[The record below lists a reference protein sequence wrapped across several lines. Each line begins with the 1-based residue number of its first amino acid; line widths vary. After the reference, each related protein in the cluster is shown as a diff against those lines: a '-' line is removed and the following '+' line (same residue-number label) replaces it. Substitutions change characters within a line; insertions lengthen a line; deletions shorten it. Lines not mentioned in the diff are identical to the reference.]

1 MASSCEG
8 PCLPHCYCSPV
19 VAGLAYI
26 AIAYMGASVIYLVI
40 VALMGFRTPFKD
52 SLSEEQR
59 CILKRAKRN
68 RGAAFAAGIL
78 IMVLLL
84 LATRPFNHRW

>member
-8 PCLPHCYCSPV
+8 PCLSHCYCSPL
-19 VAGLAYI
+19 VAGLAYV
-26 AIAYMGASVIYLVI
+26 AIAYMGASVIYLAI
-40 VALMGFRTPFKD
+40 VALMGFGSPFKD

-59 CILKRAKRN
+59 CIMKRAKRH
-68 RGAAFAAGIL
+68 RGAAFAAGVL

-84 LATRPFNHRW
+84 LAMRPFNRR

>member
-1 MASSCEG
+1 MASCEG
-8 PCLPHCYCSPV
+8 PCLPHCYCSPL

-26 AIAYMGASVIYLVI
+26 ALAYMGASVIYLVI
-40 VALMGFRTPFKD
+40 VALMGFGTPFKD

-59 CILKRAKRN
+59 CIMKRAKRN
-68 RGAAFAAGIL
+68 RGSAFAAGIL

-84 LATRPFNHRW
+84 LATRPFNRR